1 MDPDSKLDGSSGL
14 SKWSHPHN
22 GVAMEDVVPPY
33 PWLVVDMAVSA
44 IAVVPAN
51 NPMVAKI
58 IEVFIF
64 FMIFTFLL
72 IVFR

>member
-1 MDPDSKLDGSSGL
+1 MGL
-14 SKWSHPHN
+14 LW
-22 GVAMEDVVPPY
+22 EDVVPPY
-33 PWLVVDMAVSA
+33 PWPVVDMAVSA

-51 NPMVAKI
+51 NPKVAKI

-64 FMIFTFLL
+64 YDIYFLL

>member
-1 MDPDSKLDGSSGL
+1 
-14 SKWSHPHN
+14 
-22 GVAMEDVVPPY
+22 MEDVVPPY